1 MSERSFYQARS
12 RRSSEQRI
20 YQLSERRIH
29 DRTMSIR
36 LLLVAFEVLA
46 RLHCREIRKTL
57 ASMIRL
63 RYADPENQPL
73 LTKNPTQTE
82 LNHPTAKVIV
92 NIISNYGNLGPVL
105 APYVL

>member
-1 MSERSFYQARS
+1 MG
-12 RRSSEQRI
+12 I
-20 YQLSERRIH
+20 G
-29 DRTMSIR
+29 

-46 RLHCREIRKTL
+46 RLHCEDRGKKLVST
-57 ASMIRL
+57 IRL